1 MSIRGAGIA
10 GWSIQHPVG
19 VTMIA
24 LAVMVLGL
32 FALGRLRI
40 DLLPHIIYPEIS
52 VRVLQPGV
60 PARIMEDRVTRQLE
74 EQLAITEHAV
84 AVQSRTSEGRSA
96 VDLSFPYGT
105 DMDRALRDASTRLDR
120 ARRFLPQGIDP
131 PIIYKRDPSQRPVL
145 ELVVSSRQRPIADLR
160 DWVDYRFGK
169 WFLNLPG
176 VAATEVGGAPRHEW
190 LVSLTQEALAGN
202 RLGVADVLARLRS
215 ANADHAAGRLD
226 TPSRELG
233 SALRGRFE
241 RPEQLRRLPLP
252 VGEGL
257 SLPLERIATVLATTE
272 PDRLRIRLDG
282 DRGVKLSI
290 QKQPEA
296 NTVAVADAVR
306 QRLGWLQGQRL
317 IPDDVE
323 ITVVGDQSRHVRLS
337 LRNAAWAAV
346 GGAAL
351 AMTVVWLF
359 LGDLRRSLI
368 IGSVIPMAILV
379 TFVIMAASGLSLNL
393 MTLGGLALGIGLLV
407 DNTIVMMENIGRHQ
421 QQAGKGTP
429 AQSAL
434 RAAAEVFSP
443 IVAAT
448 ATNLAAILPFLFIG
462 GLVGLLFRE
471 LVLTL
476 SAAVLASLV
485 VAVTLV
491 PAWGARRTQGAS
503 RALADR
509 PLHALQHWH
518 ARLLDA
524 VLRHP
529 AWTLLPFLLALALAL
544 WALDHQRRSFLP
556 ATDEGRV
563 WINLT
568 ADPGTPLDDTDTAI
582 RRIENLL
589 GDDPRVAHVFSTIG
603 GFVFGRSEYRSGNRA
618 SISVALHPAA
628 DGRYHTAEWSRKLRG
643 RIKALNLAG
652 YRVRV
657 RPARL
662 RGVRTGRGDDDL
674 SIRIQGPDLDVLAR
688 LGDAVVQRLEGL
700 PGLRNLQHSY
710 EARQMQLAI
719 VPIQARIAELGFDP
733 ARIADSIRA
742 ALDGVVAG
750 DLLQGD
756 RSVPIRLRLSRSDR
770 SPEQLAT
777 LVVATDG
784 DGHPITLGSLARIS
798 LQPEP
803 AQIVRDQQQRIVEI
817 SASIAADTDRE
828 ALQRA
833 IDRRLA
839 DLELPAGYVCYDGG
853 SLATL
858 RAGQR
863 TGLWL
868 ALLAL
873 FLVFVVMAV
882 QYESLRNP
890 LVILLTAPFALI
902 GVAGALWLLEVPL
915 SMPVWLGLIILVG
928 VVVNNAIVLVEQT
941 QRLRAEGLDRDR
953 AIRRAAQQR
962 LRPILMTT
970 LTTVLGMLPLA
981 LGLGEGSE
989 LLQPLALVIVFGL
1002 GFSLLVTP
1010 LLAPLFYHLLHGAK
1024 HAMSHPPEPER
1035 PRP

>member
-74 EQLAITEHAV
+74 EQLAITEHAI

-120 ARRFLPQGIDP
+120 ARRFLPQGIEP
-131 PIIYKRDPSQRPVL
+131 PIIYKRDPSQRPVM
-145 ELVVSSRQRPIADLR
+145 ELVASSAQRPIADLR
-160 DWVDYRFGK
+160 DWVDYRLGK

-176 VAATEVGGAPRHEW
+176 VAATEVGGAPRREW
-190 LVSLTQEALAGN
+190 QVLLAPEVLAGN
-202 RLGVADVLARLRS
+202 HLTVADVLDRLQR
-215 ANADHAAGRLD
+215 ANADQAAGRLD

-233 SALRGRFE
+233 SALRGRLE

-252 VGEGL
+252 VGNGL
-257 SLPLERIATVLATTE
+257 VLPLGSIATIAAGAE

-296 NTVAVADAVR
+296 NTVAVADVVR
-306 QRLGWLQGQRL
+306 QRLAWLRRQQL
-317 IPDDVE
+317 IPDGVE

-337 LRNAAWAAV
+337 LRNAAWAAL
-346 GGAAL
+346 GGALL
-351 AMTVVWLF
+351 AMAVVWLF

-421 QQAGKGTP
+421 QQVGKGTP
-429 AQSAL
+429 AQRAL
-434 RAAAEVFSP
+434 RAASEVFSP

-491 PAWGARRTQGAS
+491 PAWGARSGQGAG
-503 RALADR
+503 REALADR
-509 PLHALQHWH
+509 PLHALQRWH

-563 WINLT
+563 WVNLT
-568 ADPGTPLDDTDTAI
+568 ADPGTPLEDTDATI
-582 RRIENLL
+582 RRIERLL
-589 GDDPRVAHVFSTIG
+589 EEDPRVAHVFSTIG
-603 GFVFGRSEYRSGNRA
+603 GFVFGRTEYRSGNRA
-618 SISVALHPAA
+618 SISVELRPAA
-628 DGRYHTAEWSRKLRG
+628 DGLYHTAEWSHRLRA
-643 RIKALNLAG
+643 RIRELGLAG

-662 RGVRTGRGDDDL
+662 RGVRTGRGNDDL
-674 SIRIQGPDLDVLAR
+674 SIRIQGPDLDTLAR

-719 VPIQARIAELGFDP
+719 VPIQARIAELGLDP

-750 DLLQGD
+750 DLLQDD
-756 RSVPIRLRLSRSDR
+756 RSVPIRVRLTRRDR

-777 LVVATDG
+777 LVVAMDEN
-784 DGHPITLGSLARIS
+784 GHPITLGSVARIT

-803 AQIVRDQQQRIVEI
+803 AQIVRDQQQRIVDI
-817 SASIAADTDRE
+817 SASIAAGTDRE

-833 IDRRLA
+833 IDQRLA
-839 DLELPAGYVCYDGG
+839 DLELPTGYVRYDGG

-882 QYESLRNP
+882 QYESLRKP
-890 LVILLTAPFALI
+890 LVILLTAPFALV
-902 GVAGALWLLEVPL
+902 GVAVALRLLEVPL
-915 SMPVWLGLIILVG
+915 SMPVWLGIIILVG
-928 VVVNNAIVLVEQT
+928 VVVNNAIVLVEQV
-941 QRLRAEGLDRDR
+941 QRLQASGLDQDQ
-953 AIRRAAQQR
+953 AIRQAARQR

-1024 HAMSHPPEPER
+1024 HAAPASS
-1035 PRP
+1035 